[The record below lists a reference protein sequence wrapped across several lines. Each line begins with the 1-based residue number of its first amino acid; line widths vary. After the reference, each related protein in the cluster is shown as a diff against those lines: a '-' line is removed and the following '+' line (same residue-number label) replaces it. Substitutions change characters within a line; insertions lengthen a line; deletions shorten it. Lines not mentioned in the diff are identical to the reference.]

1 MSSKKWSASKVIVG
15 LLECEGWVISST
27 SLKDKRRVI
36 KSALTR
42 IRNQFNLAVS
52 EVGQQDDRQRTI
64 LAVVGVGSNKQIL
77 ESELRQALR
86 LLEETDGL
94 EIINTDLTYM

>member
-1 MSSKKWSASKVIVG
+1 MIVG